1 MTKNAFE
8 IRSDILALA
17 KDYMDKQAQINAEF
31 TKALISAGTTN
42 MQELAK
48 AVQTTYSMDDL
59 LRTAEKMYGFVAK
72 KDKDKE

>member
-31 TKALISAGTTN
+31 TKALIAAGTAN
-42 MQELAK
+42 MQEIAK
-48 AVQTTYSMDDL
+48 AVQTSYSMDDL
-59 LRTAEKMYGFVAK
+59 LKTADKMYSFVNK
-72 KDKDKE
+72 KDK

>member
-17 KDYMDKQAQINAEF
+17 KDYMDKQAQINTEF

-59 LRTAEKMYGFVAK
+59 LKTAEKMYGFVAK

>member
-31 TKALISAGTTN
+31 TKALITAGTAN
-42 MQELAK
+42 MQEIAK
-48 AVQTTYSMDDL
+48 AVQTTYSMDEL
-59 LRTAEKMYGFVAK
+59 LKTADKMYTFVSK
-72 KDKDKE
+72 RDKE

>member
-31 TKALISAGTTN
+31 TKAIINAGTAN
-42 MQELAK
+42 MQEIAK
-48 AVQTTYSMDDL
+48 TVQTTYSMDDL
-59 LRTAEKMYGFVAK
+59 LKTAEKMYGFVAK
-72 KDKDKE
+72 NKDKE

>member
-1 MTKNAFE
+1 
-8 IRSDILALA
+8 
-17 KDYMDKQAQINAEF
+17 MDKQAQINTEF

>member
-17 KDYMDKQAQINAEF
+17 KDYMDKQAQLNAEF
-31 TKALISAGTTN
+31 TKALIAAGTTN
-42 MQELAK
+42 MQEIAK

-59 LRTAEKMYGFVAK
+59 LSTADKMYSFVNK
-72 KDKDKE
+72 K

>member
-31 TKALISAGTTN
+31 TKALIAAGTAN
-42 MQELAK
+42 MQEIAK
-48 AVQTTYSMDDL
+48 AVQTSYSTDDL
-59 LRTAEKMYGFVAK
+59 LKTADKMYSFVSK
-72 KDKDKE
+72 RDKE

>member
-17 KDYMDKQAQINAEF
+17 KDYMDKQSQINTEF
-31 TKALISAGTTN
+31 AKALINAGTTN

-48 AVQTTYSMDDL
+48 VMQTTYSMDEL
-59 LRTAEKMYGFVAK
+59 MKTAEKMYGFVTK
-72 KDKDKE
+72 KD

>member
-31 TKALISAGTTN
+31 TKALITAGNTS

-48 AVQTTYSMDDL
+48 SVQTAYSMDDL
-59 LRTAEKMYGFVAK
+59 LKTAEKMYGFVAK
-72 KDKDKE
+72 RDKE

>member
-17 KDYMDKQAQINAEF
+17 KDYMDKQAQLNAEF

-42 MQELAK
+42 MQEIAK

-59 LRTAEKMYGFVAK
+59 LSTADKMYSFVNK
-72 KDKDKE
+72 K

>member
-31 TKALISAGTTN
+31 TKAMISAGTAS
-42 MQELAK
+42 MQEIAK
-48 AVQTTYSMDDL
+48 SVQSTYSMDDL
-59 LRTAEKMYGFVAK
+59 LKTAERMYGFVAK
-72 KDKDKE
+72 RDK